1 MEMCFCRRTCTFW
14 LNGVREGGGEGVGGG
29 WVGGGWMGSCIGS
42 GKRSL
47 FLSVCHP

>member
-1 MEMCFCRRTCTFW
+1 MEKAW
-14 LNGVREGGGEGVGGG
+14 VVGGS
-29 WVGGGWMGSCIGS
+29 VGGWMGSCIGS